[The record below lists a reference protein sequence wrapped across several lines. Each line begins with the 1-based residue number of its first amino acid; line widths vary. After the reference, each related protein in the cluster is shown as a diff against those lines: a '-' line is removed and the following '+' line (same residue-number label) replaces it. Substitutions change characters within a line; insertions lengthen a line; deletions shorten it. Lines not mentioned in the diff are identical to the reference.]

1 MVEETMHI
9 PMYLSGKGIPAGK
22 KTAEPVANID
32 LAPTFSEI
40 CGVPFDLGD
49 GESLVP
55 LLRGA
60 QLSRHGLMTEHYG
73 LHVHVPQ
80 RAWYQGDWKLILQA
94 DGFAELYDLAEDPA
108 EMANRAH
115 EPALR
120 ARILSMHRNLVAEMD
135 RTGDTDPLVS
145 AIRAFR
151 P

>member
-22 KTAEPVANID
+22 KAAEPIANID

-55 LLRGA
+55 LLKGA

-135 RTGDTDPLVS
+135 RTSDTDPKVS